1 MGTAEYYRAVA
12 PHYHLF
18 YEHWWETVDSE
29 GERLDALLAPRQA
42 HTVLD
47 ASCGIGTQS
56 IGLARQGYLVTACD
70 ESSEMVDEARRQ
82 AEAAGVGGQIRFAV
96 HDMATLDEVLSGPF
110 DAVIS
115 VGNSFPHLEPGRREQ
130 ALRTFWHLLGPQ
142 GVLVIGMRNW
152 DKILAERPQFVPR
165 RVSKVNGHRLVM
177 FDVWDYP
184 NDGEITF
191 TTFFLWHDTQ
201 AWRVETHTLTYYPLR
216 AIDFMRLAQASGF
229 QVVEQVDHSF
239 ERWWVLEVERDA

>member
-18 YEHWWETVDSE
+18 YEDWWETVDRE
-29 GERLDALLAPRQA
+29 RRRLDALLAPRGVD
-42 HTVLD
+42 TVLD
-47 ASCGIGTQS
+47 ASCGTGTQS
-56 IGLARQGYLVTACD
+56 IGLALQGYLVTASD
-70 ESSEMVDEARRQ
+70 VSSEMVAEAEQR
-82 AEAAGVGGQIRFAV
+82 AEAAGVGGRIRFAA
-96 HDMATLDEVLSGPF
+96 HDMATLDEIFTGPY
-110 DAVIS
+110 DAVIT

-130 ALRTFWHLLGPQ
+130 ALRTLRSLLSPA

-152 DKILAERPQFVPR
+152 DKILNERPQFVPR

-177 FDVWDYP
+177 FDVWEYP
-184 NDGEITF
+184 SDDEISF

-216 AIDFMRLAQASGF
+216 ALEFMRLAHATGF
-229 QVVEQVDHSF
+229 QVVEQVDHPF